1 MYRKKNQILELTIC
15 IIDAFLLIGSLLL
28 SGILR
33 YGNLENWKAIEDVR
47 LLLCVAIPLHVAIFY
62 FLKIPEGI
70 FRRGR
75 YREAVVCLKYSI
87 MMVICIAS
95 LGFAI
100 KQDLLMSRLQMGY
113 FFTITL
119 ITFWAA
125 HILIR
130 NREKILKTDGRRMDN
145 LLIVTTKDRVDEVI
159 ERFQASK
166 EVSWNIAGIILLDQE
181 NGKDEYHGI
190 PVVGGK
196 DNYFEFA
203 STRVVDEV
211 FIQVRS
217 IQKNE
222 RLLQNMILEF
232 EKMGLV
238 VNLSLDLF
246 NLGFSGEK
254 RIYPLEGYNVV
265 AFSSQMMDY
274 RMVLLKRLMDII
286 GGLVGLAVAV
296 ILGILIAPFLLS
308 ESPGPLIFKQK
319 RVGKNGRIFEIYKF
333 RSMYLDA
340 EERKQELLDQN
351 EMSGPMFKMEDDP
364 RVTKVGRFIRKTSID
379 EFPQF
384 WNVLKG
390 DMSLVGTRPPTL
402 DEFQQYEAYQRR
414 RMSFRPGITGLW
426 QVSGRNEVK
435 DFDEV
440 VKLDLEYIDNW
451 SIGLDIKI
459 LCKTLLVVLKMQGAE

>member
-113 FFTITL
+113 FFIITL

-181 NGKDEYHGI
+181 NGMDEYHGI

-265 AFSSQMMDY
+265 AFSSQMM
-274 RMVLLKRLMDII
+274 RLMDII

-333 RSMYLDA
+333 RSMYADA
-340 EERKQELLDQN
+340 EDRKQELLDRN

-364 RVTKVGRFIRKTSID
+364 RVTRVGRFIRKTSID